1 VAAELRKAID
11 QVYPAG
17 ERAVAPRLPRPFFAM
32 SRVGLRLRPG
42 HAQQP
47 VPDLMREDGSCCILS
62 AADVLA
68 LNVFIEARVSG
79 T

>member
-42 HAQQP
+42 RAQQP
-47 VPDLMREDGSCCILS
+47 VPDLMREDGCILS